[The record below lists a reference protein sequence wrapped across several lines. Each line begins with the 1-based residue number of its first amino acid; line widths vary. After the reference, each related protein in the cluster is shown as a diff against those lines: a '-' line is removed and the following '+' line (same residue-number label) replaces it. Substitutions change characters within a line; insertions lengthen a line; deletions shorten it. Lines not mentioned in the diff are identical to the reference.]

1 MKTVCLFIYLF
12 ISYVS
17 FSQDIATQLSVD
29 VKKLEKD
36 EQFKHAIISFYVVD
50 GKTGKVI
57 FDKNAQ
63 TGLAPASCQKVI
75 TSVSAFEM
83 LGKEY
88 RYKTYITHDQPINNG
103 ILQGHLYFVGGG
115 DPTLGSQRWNTASEE
130 AVIKK
135 IIAILKKNNI
145 QSITGDL
152 VADDSYFTF
161 EPVPKGWVWED
172 IGNYYGAGAWSLNWR
187 ENQFDITFKTGKAED
202 DPTEIMASK
211 PAAILKEYSFV
222 NFVKT
227 GAKASGDNA
236 YLFSAPFSKNII
248 VRGTVPPSAEGFTIS
263 GSVPNPPKLFLQ
275 TVGGFLKNSG
285 ISVAGNMRT
294 YTEGLMNNLPVLIPK
309 GTVIDSIVSPTLD
322 SVNYWFLK
330 KSVNLFGEAFVK
342 TIARKNNGIAN
353 TDSGINIIKNF
364 WNKKGIDIA
373 SLNMIDGSGLS
384 PANRVTANALVM
396 VLQYA
401 KMQSWY
407 ASFYNALPLI
417 NGIKMKDGYISGV
430 RSYAGYVK
438 SKNGSDYTFC
448 FIVNNFDGSA
458 AAARE
463 KIWSL
468 LDILK

>member
-12 ISYVS
+12 ISFVS
-17 FSQDIATQLSVD
+17 FSQDIATQLSIY

-36 EQFKHAIISFYVVD
+36 EQFKHAIISLYVVD
-50 GKTGKVI
+50 SKTGNII

-63 TGLAPASCQKVI
+63 LGLAPASCQKVI

-83 LGKEY
+83 LGKEF
-88 RYKTYITHDQPINNG
+88 RYKTYIMHDQPINNG
-103 ILQGHLYFVGGG
+103 ILQGDLYFVGGA
-115 DPTLGSQRWNTASEE
+115 DPTLGSQRWNATSEG
-130 AVIKK
+130 AIVKK
-135 IIAILKKNNI
+135 IAAILQKNKI

-152 VADDSYFTF
+152 VADDSYFAF

-172 IGNYYGAGAWSLNWR
+172 IGNYYGAGVWGLNWR
-187 ENQFDITFKTGKAED
+187 ENQFDATFKTGKAEND
-202 DPTEIMASK
+202 STTLIAIK
-211 PAAILKEYSFV
+211 PDAVLKEYLFV

-248 VRGTVPPSAEGFTIS
+248 VRGTVPLSAEGFTIS

-275 TVGGFLKNSG
+275 TIGEFFKKSG
-285 ISVAGNMRT
+285 ITVTGNIRT
-294 YTEGLMNNLPVLIPK
+294 YSEDLMNNKPLLMPK
-309 GTVIDSIVSPTLD
+309 EMVIDSIVSPSLD

-342 TIARKNNGIAN
+342 TIARKNNGYGN

-364 WNKKGIDIA
+364 WNKKGVDKA

-384 PANRVTANALVM
+384 PANRVTSNALVM

-407 ASFYNALPLI
+407 TSFYNALPLI

-430 RSYAGYVK
+430 RSYAGYIK

-448 FIVNNFDGSA
+448 FIINNFDGSA

-463 KIWSL
+463 KIWKL

>member
-17 FSQDIATQLSVD
+17 FSQDIATQLSID

-36 EQFKHAIISFYVVD
+36 EQFKHALFSFYVVD
-50 GKTGKVI
+50 SKTGKVI
-57 FDKNAQ
+57 FEKNAQ
-63 TGLAPASCQKVI
+63 VGMAPASCQKVI
-75 TSVSAFEM
+75 TSVSAFEL
-83 LGKEY
+83 LGKEF
-88 RYKTYITHDQPINNG
+88 RYKTYITHNQPISKG
-103 ILQGHLYFVGGG
+103 ILQGDLYFVGGG
-115 DPTLGSQRWNTASEE
+115 DPTLGSQRWNATSEE
-130 AVIKK
+130 AVVKK
-135 IIAILKKNNI
+135 IAVILQKNNV
-145 QSITGDL
+145 QSITGNL
-152 VADDSYFTF
+152 LADDSYFTF
-161 EPVPKGWVWED
+161 DPVPKGWVWED

-187 ENQFDITFKTGKAED
+187 ENQFDVTFKTGKEDNAAE
-202 DPTEIMASK
+202 IIASK
-211 PAAILKEYSFV
+211 PAAVLKEYSFV

-227 GAKASGDNA
+227 GTKASGDNA

-248 VRGTVPPSAEGFTIS
+248 ATGTVPASAEGFTIS

-275 TVGGFLKNSG
+275 TVGEFLKNSG
-285 ISVAGNMRT
+285 ISVAGNMQT
-294 YTEGLMNNLPVLIPK
+294 YTEGLMNNKLVLIPK
-309 GTVIDSIVSPTLD
+309 GIVIDSIVSPSLD

-342 TIARKNNGIAN
+342 TIALKNNGYGN
-353 TDSGINIIKNF
+353 TDSGISIIKNF
-364 WNKKGIDIA
+364 WNKKGIDNA

-384 PANRVTANALVM
+384 PANRVTAHALVM
-396 VLQYA
+396 ILQYA
-401 KMQSWY
+401 KLQSWY

-430 RSYAGYVK
+430 RSYAGYIK

-463 KIWSL
+463 KIWKL